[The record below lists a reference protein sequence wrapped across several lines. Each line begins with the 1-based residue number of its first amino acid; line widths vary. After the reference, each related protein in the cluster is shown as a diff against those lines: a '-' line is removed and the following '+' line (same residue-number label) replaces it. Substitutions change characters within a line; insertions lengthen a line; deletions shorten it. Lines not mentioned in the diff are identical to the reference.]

1 MHSNLLIFRGWMSV
15 LAAQSNYNDT
25 RCVPDSE
32 AYITALYFTTTSLTT
47 VGFGN
52 VAANTKECFVVA
64 ISEERPMLLSSGP
77 YIAINNLFVTMS
89 TNIVRTTKYFSMKK
103 YLR

>member
-1 MHSNLLIFRGWMSV
+1 MSM

-32 AYITALYFTTTSLTT
+32 AYITALYFTCTSLTT

-52 VAANTKECFVVA
+52 VSANTKE
-64 ISEERPMLLSSGP
+64 SLLSHYHCPKEWSQQP
-77 YIAINNLFVTMS
+77 FFVTMS
-89 TNIVRTTKYFSMKK
+89 TNRTLATNYF
-103 YLR
+103 LV

>member
-1 MHSNLLIFRGWMSV
+1 MFVSRGWMSM

-52 VAANTKECFVVA
+52 VAANTKESFVVA
-64 ISEERPMLLSSGP
+64 ISGIDTISLALAQILP
-77 YIAINNLFVTMS
+77 S
-89 TNIVRTTKYFSMKK
+89 TTF
-103 YLR
+103 L

>member
-1 MHSNLLIFRGWMSV
+1 MSM
-15 LAAQSNYNDT
+15 LAAQGNHNDT

-52 VAANTKECFVVA
+52 VAANTKESFVVCNV
-64 ISEERPMLLSSGP
+64 M
-77 YIAINNLFVTMS
+77 
-89 TNIVRTTKYFSMKK
+89 
-103 YLR
+103 